1 MNDIQYMAQT
11 IINTV
16 PCIEA
21 AHAMGIRT
29 DYKGRCPCF
38 FHGGDHKNLK
48 FYGENRGYYCF
59 VCHAYGNVID
69 LVMAYQ
75 KISFIQAI
83 QWLDDTFSLK
93 LDFGGKAKCVTR
105 SAMRNR
111 IHKAEVYARKCQGD
125 QKTGINV

>member
-1 MNDIQYMAQT
+1 MNDIQYMAQLVV
-11 IINTV
+11 NTV

-21 AHAMGIRT
+21 AHAMGIQT

-69 LVMAYQ
+69 LVMKYQ
-75 KISFIQAI
+75 DITFMQAI
-83 QWLDDTFSLK
+83 EWLNDTFSLK
-93 LDFGGKAKCVTR
+93 LDFGGKATCTTR
-105 SAMRNR
+105 SVFRNR
-111 IHKAEVYARKCQGD
+111 TRRAEVFAKNA
-125 QKTGINV
+125 KKA